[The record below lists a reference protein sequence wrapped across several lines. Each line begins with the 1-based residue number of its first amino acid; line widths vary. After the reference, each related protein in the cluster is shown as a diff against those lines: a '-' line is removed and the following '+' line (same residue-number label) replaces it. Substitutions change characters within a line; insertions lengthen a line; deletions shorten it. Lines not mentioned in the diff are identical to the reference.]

1 LDRGVHDVRADLLL
15 LRERRFALLFV
26 ARTISV
32 LGSAFA
38 PVALAFGVLGLP
50 GATATTL
57 SIVLTAE
64 AVPSIVFMLA
74 AGVLADRIPRYR
86 VLMAGDLLCTAAF
99 LAIGVMLLTGW
110 APIWALA
117 AAAVFG
123 GTAIALVYPA
133 LTGIIPEVV
142 PVDRL
147 QAANALI
154 QLGSNA
160 ARIAGYALGGT
171 AVVLVGGGMA
181 LAISAALFAVAAVLI
196 AMLRLAPAREPAA
209 DRGTGGEPASSPL
222 ADLRDG
228 WREFSSRQWLWVVVL
243 QFAFMVAA
251 IQAAHGVLGPVVAK
265 ESLGGA
271 GAWSA
276 ILVGEAVGTVAGVVV
291 AIRIRPSR
299 PILLGT
305 LLMFPSA
312 LLYLFLGLA
321 APLWTIVLS
330 AAILGVCF
338 DIFGVLWM
346 TTLQR
351 EVPAEALSRVSAYD
365 ALGSLMFGPIGL
377 LLAGPAAA
385 AFGARPT
392 LLACAGIIVLATL
405 AALLSPDVRRLRAP
419 TAAVVTMEPQPALP
433 VPVGPGVTPQ

>member
-1 LDRGVHDVRADLLL
+1 LDRGVHDFRSDLLL

-26 ARTISV
+26 ARTIAV

-64 AVPSIVFMLA
+64 AVPSVVFMLA

-86 VLMAGDLLCTAAF
+86 VLMAGDLLCTIAF
-99 LAIGVMLLTGW
+99 LSIGVMLLTGW
-110 APIWALA
+110 APLWALA

-123 GTAIALVYPA
+123 GAAIALVYPA
-133 LTGIIPEVV
+133 LAGIIPEVV
-142 PVDRL
+142 PQERL
-147 QAANALI
+147 QTANGLI

-171 AVVLVGGGMA
+171 TVVLVGGGMA
-181 LAISAALFAVAAVLI
+181 LVISAALFAVAAVFV
-196 AMLRLAPAREPAA
+196 AMLRLAPAG
-209 DRGTGGEPASSPL
+209 GTDDEPASSPF

-243 QFAFMVAA
+243 QFSFMVAA

-305 LLMFPSA
+305 LLMFPSS
-312 LLYLFLGLA
+312 LLYLLLGLA
-321 APLWTIVLS
+321 APLWTIVLA
-330 AAILGVCF
+330 AAILGICF
-338 DIFGVLWM
+338 DIFGVLWL

-377 LLAGPAAA
+377 MLAGPAAA

-392 LLACAGIIVLATL
+392 LLACAGIITLATL

-419 TAAVVTMEPQPALP
+419 ASVPADVVPQP

>member
-1 LDRGVHDVRADLLL
+1 LDLDVRDVRADLLL
-15 LRERRFALLFV
+15 LRDRRFALLFV
-26 ARTISV
+26 ARTIAV

-64 AVPSIVFMLA
+64 AVPTIVFMLA
-74 AGVLADRIPRYR
+74 GGVLADRLPRYR
-86 VLMAGDLLCTAAF
+86 VLMAGDLLCTIAF
-99 LAIGVMLLTGW
+99 LSIGVMLFTGW
-110 APIWALA
+110 APVPALA

-142 PVDRL
+142 APERL

-160 ARIAGYALGGT
+160 ARIAGYALGGI
-171 AVVLVGGGMA
+171 AVVLVGGGLA
-181 LAISAALFAVAAVLI
+181 LMISAALFAVAAVLV
-196 AMLRLAPAREPAA
+196 AMLRLAPAAGK
-209 DRGTGGEPASSPL
+209 GTGYEPASSAF

-243 QFAFMVAA
+243 QFSFMVAA

-305 LLMFPSA
+305 LLMFPSTLMY
-312 LLYLFLGLA
+312 LLLGLA
-321 APLWTIVLS
+321 APLWTIVVS
-330 AAILGVCF
+330 SAILGICF
-338 DIFGVLWM
+338 DIYGVLWM
-346 TTLQR
+346 TTVQR
-351 EVPAEALSRVSAYD
+351 VVPAEALSRVFAYD
-365 ALGSLMFGPIGL
+365 ALGSFMFGPIGL

-392 LLACAGIIVLATL
+392 LLACAGVMVVATL
-405 AALLSPDVRRLRAP
+405 AALLSPDVRRMRAP
-419 TAAVVTMEPQPALP
+419 EAEPVNERVSATTHP
-433 VPVGPGVTPQ
+433 VPVAPGINAP